1 MTWTDLVTI
10 GCVVS
15 FSGILFGFVG
25 ISKDIK
31 EKYPI
36 IIVLIGSSIVILGLV
51 LANDESKKV
60 TDEFKDII
68 NSWPCDN
75 LHDNILNQ
83 IKNNN
88 STLLDY
94 QKDLYHFKCEAM
106 P

>member
-1 MTWTDLVTI
+1 MTWTDLVTLSFVVVFFGI
-10 GCVVS
+10 G
-15 FSGILFGFVG
+15 FGFY
-25 ISKDIK
+25 STYTHRKDI
-31 EKYPI
+31 YPI
-36 IIVLIGSSIVILGLV
+36 IIILWGVSMLVPGLILETQEIELH
-51 LANDESKKV
+51 SKQN
-60 TDEFKDII
+60 KDII